1 MLGIGVR
8 QQVGIQPPWEGIRS
22 RTDLE
27 LSDSVRFGVSPDAVW
42 IEGLPPHRPGAPPGQ
57 MLSLDERAGDNRP
70 DTLERLTE
78 KTGAGDW

>member
-1 MLGIGVR
+1 
-8 QQVGIQPPWEGIRS
+8 
-22 RTDLE
+22 
-27 LSDSVRFGVSPDAVW
+27 
-42 IEGLPPHRPGAPPGQ
+42 